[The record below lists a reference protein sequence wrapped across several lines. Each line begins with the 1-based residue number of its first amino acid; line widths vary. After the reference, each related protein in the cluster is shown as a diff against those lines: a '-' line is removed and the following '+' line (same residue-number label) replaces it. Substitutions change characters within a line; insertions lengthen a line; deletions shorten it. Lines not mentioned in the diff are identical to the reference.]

1 MKKLALLF
9 AFAAVAVAAQPNS
22 DDGALPPNPNL
33 VVQDIP
39 PIPRSLVQQVEKYT
53 DFRGHGFVD
62 WHPTRREM
70 LVAHRKAGG
79 NTAQLF
85 RVTAPMAEPEQLTD
99 FADPV
104 TSATYEPRDGR
115 YIVFE
120 RSSGGNEA
128 DQLYRLDLATKQV
141 TLLTNPNERHDLQGW
156 LHRSSRLLTSS
167 VPLDKTA
174 QGGSRERVTQT
185 LRLIDPANPQRK
197 RQLVELPGTGWFVG
211 GVSWDDKRIA
221 LGRYISANES
231 QLWLLDI
238 ASGKTRQVLPAPGST
253 ERAVFLPSG
262 FKRDNSGIFL
272 LCDRDGE
279 FHQLMF
285 YRFATQRMTPIT
297 QHIPWDVGAS
307 SSSEDGRLLALHAN
321 VDGRDELRLFDARSF
336 KELAAPKLPIGSIG
350 TTQFHRRLA
359 ELAFSINGPH
369 GPSLI
374 HTLNPKTGDVE
385 QWTKPFAPVGVDT
398 AQFSEPQI
406 IRWKSFDG
414 RTISGLLNL
423 PPARFA
429 GKRPVLIAIHGG
441 PEAQAKVG
449 FLQRNNYYIDELGIA
464 ILQPNVRGSSG
475 YGKTFLAL
483 DNGMKREDSVKDIGA
498 LLDWIAAQPNLDASR
513 VLVTGGSYGGYMSLA
528 VATNYADRIAGN
540 IDVVGI
546 SNFVTFL
553 QNTESYRRDLR
564 RVEYGDERDPA
575 MREFLQQISPLT
587 NASKITKPM
596 LVVQG
601 KNDPRV
607 PYTEAE
613 QIVAKAR
620 ENKTPVWYL
629 RAENEGHGF
638 ARKENADFQFYATV
652 LFIRST
658 LLKP

>member
-374 HTLNPKTGDVE
+374 HTLNPKTGDKVWE
-385 QWTKPFAPVGVDT
+385 YKLYSKPWSGVLST
-398 AQFSEPQI
+398 AGQLVF
-406 IRWKSFDG
+406 G
-414 RTISGLLNL
+414 GSGGWIT
-423 PPARFA
+423 RD
-429 GKRPVLIAIHGG
+429 RQDM
-441 PEAQAKVG
+441 E
-449 FLQRNNYYIDELGIA
+449 
-464 ILQPNVRGSSG
+464 G
-475 YGKTFLAL
+475 YFYAL
-483 DNGMKREDSVKDIGA
+483 DAETGKELWRINLGGDMSSSAMTYSVNGKQM
-498 LLDWIAAQPNLDASR
+498 
-513 VLVTGGSYGGYMSLA
+513 VTMPAGSGIFTFSL
-528 VATNYADRIAGN
+528 
-540 IDVVGI
+540 
-546 SNFVTFL
+546 
-553 QNTESYRRDLR
+553 
-564 RVEYGDERDPA
+564 P
-575 MREFLQQISPLT
+575 
-587 NASKITKPM
+587 
-596 LVVQG
+596 
-601 KNDPRV
+601 
-607 PYTEAE
+607 
-613 QIVAKAR
+613 
-620 ENKTPVWYL
+620 
-629 RAENEGHGF
+629 
-638 ARKENADFQFYATV
+638 
-652 LFIRST
+652 
-658 LLKP
+658 